1 LSVQIRILVIWTIKG
16 LRTATTLFVFSK
28 TKIMKIS
35 SILGIDVSKKTL
47 DCYLHVQ
54 QQALPPVSN
63 DLKGFK
69 CIYRW
74 LLKVLKNTDELIVV
88 MEYTGI
94 YTYGIEQYLE
104 QHNIKFV
111 KRPALD
117 IKRSLGMV
125 RGKSD
130 KADAKF
136 ISKYGW
142 LRKEDL
148 VPMKPKTDDQLEL
161 QQLMN
166 HRDKLVFDRASYQ
179 SKLKEL
185 GSQMGTKMSNKIAE
199 SMSCVMDVLKQEIKE
214 IEKAIESLI
223 KRDEVLRI
231 NYDLMC
237 SVVGIGF
244 ATAVHILIAT
254 ENFTRFADVRKFI
267 CYCGVA
273 PFEHSSGTSIKGRTR
288 VSHLANKKIK
298 SLLTMAAIS
307 AIQHDPELKIKYQ
320 QKVQVGKNKMSV
332 INMIRAKLL
341 QRVFAVVKNQK
352 PYEIRLAA

>member
-1 LSVQIRILVIWTIKG
+1 
-16 LRTATTLFVFSK
+16 
-28 TKIMKIS
+28 MKIS

-54 QQALPPVSN
+54 QQGLAAVSN
-63 DLKGFK
+63 DIKGFK

-74 LLKVLKNTDELIVV
+74 LLKVLKNTNELLVV

-94 YTYGIEQYLE
+94 YTYGIERYLE
-104 QHNIKFV
+104 QQNIKFV

-117 IKRSLGMV
+117 IKRSIGMV

-130 KADAKF
+130 RVDSKF

-142 LRKEDL
+142 LKKDEL
-148 VPMKPKTDDQLEL
+148 QPMTPQTDEQLEL
-161 QQLMN
+161 QQLMS
-166 HRDKLVFDRASYQ
+166 HRDKLVVDKASYQ

-185 GSQMGTKMSNKIAE
+185 SLQMGAKMNTKIAQ
-199 SMSCVMDVLKQEIKE
+199 SMTYVMDVLHQEIKE
-214 IEKAIESLI
+214 VEKEIEKLI
-223 KRDEVLRI
+223 KSNDVLYT
-231 NYDLMC
+231 NYQLMC
-237 SVVGIGF
+237 SVIGIGF
-244 ATAVHILIAT
+244 ATGVHILIAT
-254 ENFTRFADVRKFI
+254 ENFTRFTDARKFI

-273 PFEHSSGTSIKGRTR
+273 PFEHSSGTSIRGKTR

-298 SLLTMAAIS
+298 SLLTMAATS
-307 AIQHDPELKIKYQ
+307 AIQHDPELKEKYQ
-320 QKVQVGKNKMSV
+320 QKVKGGKNKMSA